1 MHQLKT
7 ESIDRVIR
15 RQKKETR
22 RECKLLLLGAGESGK
37 STVIKHMRFIHGDGY
52 KVNDQRIFI
61 KHVYQNCLSSIQ
73 KLINAMKQV
82 IIPMD
87 LAGRTIGILKA
98 LSPEDLKKVPRIQ
111 KKSQGSKKSQKSEK
125 VLMV

>member
-1 MHQLKT
+1 MFERITCCMDIEGRMHELKT

-15 RQKKETR
+15 RQKKEAR

-52 KVNDQRIFI
+52 KVNDQRTFI
-61 KHVYQNCLSSIQ
+61 KHIYQNCLSSIQ

-82 IIPMD
+82 IILMD
-87 LAGRTIGILKA
+87 LDGRTIGTLKA
-98 LSPEDLKKVPRIQ
+98 LSPKGLKSP
-111 KKSQGSKKSQKSEK
+111 
-125 VLMV
+125 

>member
-1 MHQLKT
+1 MFERIPCCMDIDGRMHQLKT

-15 RQKKETR
+15 REKKETR

-61 KHVYQNCLSSIQ
+61 KHIYQNCLSSIQ

-87 LAGRTIGILKA
+87 LAGRTIGTLKA
-98 LSPEDLKKVPRIQ
+98 LSPKGLKK
-111 KKSQGSKKSQKSEK
+111 SS
-125 VLMV
+125 